1 MSCEEE
7 RAQRSVERAFPAV
20 ARFLAAERGELPT
33 FGPTEVQNVNDDFG
47 PAVAVVRVDFALSRE
62 ELVAALSYG
71 YAIANQDCP
80 VEGMSVEDVRREVE
94 GYLAFAGYQR
104 LTEHVEAERARR
116 VEDPAAQAAFEA
128 AVDRAYPTQPGREGL
143 DVIQPLAVQAPRYEG
158 GTVTLQTLDAGEI
171 TVPEPRWCL
180 GHDGETV
187 GYRADITHNGAWL
200 AAEVEPDEGPV
211 EFLRARIS
219 WSPLAELH
227 AEPLPV
233 ADVEDFPAM
242 DAEQLRDLAAEVGR
256 HAGRLYSKAN
266 ELDRLRRAE
275 A

>member
-1 MSCEEE
+1 MSSEEE

-20 ARFLAAERGELPT
+20 ARFLAAERGELPLY
-33 FGPTEVQNVNDDFG
+33 GPTEVQNVNDDFG

-80 VEGMSVEDVRREVE
+80 VEDMSVEDIRREVE

-104 LTEHVEAERARR
+104 MTEHVEAERARR
-116 VEDPAAQAAFEA
+116 HQDPVTQAAFEA
-128 AVDRAYPTQPGREGL
+128 AIDRAYPPVL
-143 DVIQPLAVQAPRYEG
+143 APVPPAVQAPRYEG
-158 GTVTLQTLDAGEI
+158 GTVTLQTLDAGEV
-171 TVPEPRWCL
+171 TVDEPRWCL

-187 GYRADITHNGAWL
+187 GYRADVTHNGEWL
-200 AAEVEPDEGPV
+200 AAEVQSAEGPV
-211 EFLRARIS
+211 GFLRARIS
-219 WSPLAELH
+219 WSPLAELQP
-227 AEPLPV
+227 EQLPV

-266 ELDRLRRAE
+266 ELDRLRRAD